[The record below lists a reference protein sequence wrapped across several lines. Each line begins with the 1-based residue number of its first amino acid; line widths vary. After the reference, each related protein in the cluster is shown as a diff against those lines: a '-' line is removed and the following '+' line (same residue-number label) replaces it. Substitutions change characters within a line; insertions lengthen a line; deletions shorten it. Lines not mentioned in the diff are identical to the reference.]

1 MNQIEKIVVLFFTF
15 IFGCTNSE
23 NDPTVIKFWAMGAE
37 GEVVSQLIPEFER
50 ENPNLKVK
58 VQQVPWTA
66 AQEKL
71 ITAFAS
77 EKLPDVFQ
85 LGNTW
90 VPQFHSL
97 KVIENLSGYVQN
109 SDSINEYNYFQGIW
123 DTNVLDSTIYGI
135 PWYIDTRV
143 LYYRS
148 DILERAGHD
157 QPPKTWDKLYEV
169 SKSIKNILTDENKY
183 AIYLPSNEWAPFV
196 IWGLQ
201 NNAALL
207 KSNNSYGNFSS
218 PEFKEAFRFLT
229 KFHKE
234 KLAPIGMT
242 EVNNVFQAF
251 KDEYFSMYISGP
263 WNIKDF
269 KLWLTDSLENS
280 WMIAPLPSPTDE
292 YPCSSLAGGS
302 SLVINNKSEIKQE
315 AWKLIEYL
323 SRKNVQIE
331 LYKLLNDLPAVKS
344 AWKDSIFVNDKYMN
358 AFYEQFLN
366 VKATPKIAEWEQIA
380 FSKIQ
385 QYAEYTVR
393 EAMTVDEALAA
404 LDKDINDILKKRRW
418 LLDKNEKE

>member
-1 MNQIEKIVVLFFTF
+1 MHKVGKITVLFLIF
-15 IFGCTNSE
+15 ILGCANSE
-23 NDPTVIKFWAMGAE
+23 NDPTVLKFWAMGAE
-37 GEVVSQLIPEFER
+37 GEYVAQLLPEFEK
-50 ENPNLKVK
+50 ENPNIKVK

-77 EKLPDVFQ
+77 DKLPDVFQ

-97 KVIENLSGYVQN
+97 SAIENLSKYVEK
-109 SDSINEYNYFQGIW
+109 STGIDESNYFPGIW
-123 DTNVLDSTIYGI
+123 DTNVLDSTVYGI

-148 DILERAGHD
+148 DIFKRAGYDH
-157 QPPKTWDKLYEV
+157 PPRTWDELYEV
-169 SKSIKNILTDENKY
+169 SKSIKKMLADENKY
-183 AIYLPSNEWAPFV
+183 AIYLPSNEWAHFV

-201 NNAALL
+201 NNAKLL

-218 PEFKEAFRFLT
+218 PEFKEAFAFLT
-229 KFHKE
+229 QFHKE

-269 KLWLTDSLENS
+269 KLWLTDSLENC
-280 WMIAPLPSPTDE
+280 WMIAPLPAPTDE
-292 YPCSSLAGGS
+292 YPGASLAGGS
-302 SLVINNKSEIKQE
+302 SLVINSKSELKQE
-315 AWKLIEYL
+315 AWKLIEFL
-323 SRKNVQIE
+323 SRKKVQIE
-331 LYKLLNDLPAVKS
+331 FYKLLNDLPAVKS
-344 AWKDSIFVNDKYMN
+344 AWMDSIFVNDEYMKV
-358 AFYEQFLN
+358 FYTQFLN

-393 EAMTVDEALAA
+393 EVMTVDEALAA
-404 LDKDINDILKKRRW
+404 LDKDINEILKKRRW
-418 LLDKNEKE
+418 LLDKNDK

>member
-1 MNQIEKIVVLFFTF
+1 MYQVGKIAVLFLIF
-15 IFGCTNSE
+15 ILGCANSE
-23 NDPTVIKFWAMGAE
+23 NDPTVLKFWAMGAE
-37 GEVVSQLIPEFER
+37 GEYVSQLLPEFEK
-50 ENPNLKVK
+50 ENPNIEVK

-97 KVIENLSGYVQN
+97 SAIENLSEYVEK
-109 SDSINEYNYFQGIW
+109 STSIDESNYFPGIW

-148 DILERAGHD
+148 DILKRAGFDH
-157 QPPKTWDKLYEV
+157 PPRTWDELYEI
-169 SKSIKNILTDENKY
+169 SKSIKKVLADKNKY

-201 NNAALL
+201 NNATLL

-218 PEFKEAFRFLT
+218 PEFKEAFAFIT

-280 WMIAPLPSPTDE
+280 WMIAPLPAPTDE
-292 YPCSSLAGGS
+292 YPGASLAGGS
-302 SLVINNKSEIKQE
+302 SLVINSKSEVKQE
-315 AWKLIEYL
+315 AWKLIEFL
-323 SRKNVQIE
+323 SRKKVQLE
-331 LYKLLNDLPAVKS
+331 FYKLLNDLPAVKS
-344 AWKDSIFVNDKYMN
+344 AWMDSIFVNDKFLKV
-358 AFYEQFLN
+358 FYTQFLN

-393 EAMTVDEALAA
+393 EVMTVDEALAA
-404 LDKDINDILKKRRW
+404 LDKDINEILKKRRW
-418 LLDKNEKE
+418 LLDKNEQ